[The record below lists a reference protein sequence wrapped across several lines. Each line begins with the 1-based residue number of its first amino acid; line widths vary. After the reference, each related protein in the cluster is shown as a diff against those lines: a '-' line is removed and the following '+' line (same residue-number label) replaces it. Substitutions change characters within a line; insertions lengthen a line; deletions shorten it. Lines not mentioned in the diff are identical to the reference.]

1 VSPAVHFHA
10 QALEPGTVPSPDT
23 PGRRAFH
30 EALPGYVPT
39 PLLDL
44 PALAE
49 ELGVREVRV
58 KDESQRLE
66 LGAFKALGASYAM
79 ARWLQEESRRA
90 GSDPGDLAAA
100 LSAPPPPTPHTF
112 AAATDGNHGRAVA
125 WTARVL
131 GHRATIYIPAHS
143 APARVQH
150 LRDQGAEVVLVDGS
164 YDDAVARCA
173 ADAEERGWQVI
184 GDTAWGDYEEI
195 PGWVTDGY
203 ATLFEEITEQGMG
216 APDVV
221 LLQCGVGSLAAAGAA
236 AYRDGEPTGT
246 RLVCVEPVGAACA
259 YESARAGAST
269 TATGSLQTIMAGL
282 NCGTLLL
289 RDHFDLF
296 LALDD
301 AWAEAA
307 MRRAWHPL
315 GEDPRFTSG
324 ESGAAGLAGLLAL
337 AATPEAAAA
346 IGLGPESSVLVLNT
360 EGATD
365 PENWEQVVAT
375 PP

>member
-1 VSPAVHFHA
+1 
-10 QALEPGTVPSPDT
+10 
-23 PGRRAFH
+23 
-30 EALPGYVPT
+30 
-39 PLLDL
+39 
-44 PALAE
+44 
-49 ELGVREVRV
+49 V

-79 ARWLQEESRRA
+79 ARWLQVERRRA
-90 GSDPGDLAAA
+90 GSDPGDLAAT
-100 LSAPPPPTPHTF
+100 LSTPPPATPRTF

-131 GHRATIYIPAHS
+131 GHRAAIYIPAHS

-164 YDDAVARCA
+164 YDDAVERCA
-173 ADAEERGWQVI
+173 ADAVERGWQVI
-184 GDTAWGDYEEI
+184 GDTAWGDYVEI

-203 ATLFEEITEQGMG
+203 ATLFEEIAEQGMD

-236 AYRDGEPTGT
+236 AYRAPGAPGA

-269 TATGSLQTIMAGL
+269 TATGSLRTIMAGL
-282 NCGTLLL
+282 NCGTLSTTAWPLL

-315 GEDPRFTSG
+315 GEDPRFASG